1 MHKLFIREP
10 FNDIPG
16 PSTLGTTY
24 KIIPLK
30 MRTLVSCLVNSFAL
44 FVIPVPKGTY
54 CWQRRES
61 FF

>member
-1 MHKLFIREP
+1 MTAKGKAAKL
-10 FNDIPG
+10 
-16 PSTLGTTY
+16 
-24 KIIPLK
+24 
-30 MRTLVSCLVNSFAL
+30 MSCLVNSFAL